1 MNEQQESNKRI
12 QDILLSI
19 LDDETLKMFDDLFKE
34 ENPVQQETIQEEEEE
49 EDLPE
54 SRGPV
59 EDETG
64 DESKNGTHSV
74 CQSTAMSLKP
84 ESARLPSG
92 LFLESERNQ
101 TAMSIVS
108 TYDDEMNLYLASLPL
123 DVRDEDLLNV
133 QADPLRLFEKPL
145 NTKPSLLN
153 ANAHVNKKV
162 DVVEPS
168 TEEKYAKNL
177 HLFCMVEHERRNLL
191 LLPEE
196 LINVTRK
203 LHTKNKYDNV
213 RKQIIN
219 VFDFCILSSLFS
231 YLSD

>member
-1 MNEQQESNKRI
+1 
-12 QDILLSI
+12 
-19 LDDETLKMFDDLFKE
+19 MFDDLFKE
-34 ENPVQQETIQEEEEE
+34 ENPIQETIEEEEE

-54 SRGPV
+54 SRGPT
-59 EDETG
+59 ENETG
-64 DESKNGTHSV
+64 DESRNGTHSV

-133 QADPLRLFEKPL
+133 QADPLRLFEKPV
-145 NTKPSLLN
+145 NTRPSLLT
-153 ANAHVNKKV
+153 ANVHANKRV
-162 DVVEPS
+162 QVVGPS

-191 LLPEE
+191 LLPDE

-213 RKQIIN
+213 
-219 VFDFCILSSLFS
+219 S
-231 YLSD
+231 